1 MEPSSSSLSFAA
13 RVWVAFACFLRV
25 LSDTAF
31 AGSVRRLAHGEPPEP
46 APIAPPVA
54 RAPPVAPAP
63 LASPVAPVP
72 LAALQLLALFQS
84 EGRLVD
90 FLEQDIQAFTD
101 ADVGA
106 AARVVHEGC
115 RRVLRSHTKLT
126 PVRTEEE
133 GARVTVADGVSP
145 DEVKLTGNVQ
155 GTAPFTGVLRHRGWR
170 ANDFA
175 LPAVV
180 RAYDASVVAP
190 AEVEL

>member
-1 MEPSSSSLSFAA
+1 MEPPSISLSLAA
-13 RVWVAFACFLRV
+13 RLWVAFACFFRV
-25 LSDTAF
+25 LTDGAF
-31 AGSVRRLAHGEPPEP
+31 AGSVSRLGRGELPAPPEPLPEP
-46 APIAPPVA
+46 APIA
-54 RAPPVAPAP
+54 APAP
-63 LASPVAPVP
+63 AVAPTP
-72 LAALQLLALFQS
+72 AAALQLLALLQS
-84 EGRLVD
+84 EGRFVD
-90 FLEQDIQAFTD
+90 FLEQDVQGFTD

-133 GARVTVADGVSP
+133 GARVTVLDGVSP
-145 DEVKLTGNVQ
+145 DEVKLTGNVR

-170 ANDFA
+170 ANEFV

-180 RAYDASVVAP
+180 RVYDATVVAP